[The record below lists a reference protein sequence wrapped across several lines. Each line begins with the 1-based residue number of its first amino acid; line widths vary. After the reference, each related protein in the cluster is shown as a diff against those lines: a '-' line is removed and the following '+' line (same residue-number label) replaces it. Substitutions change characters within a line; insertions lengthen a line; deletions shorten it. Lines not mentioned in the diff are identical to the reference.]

1 MTLID
6 PPGEK
11 IGLGPNRVPLS
22 EGSGVTEWQIALVQ
36 NSINA
41 KMLVYF
47 LSLLTR
53 LNVPVVIEE

>member
-1 MTLID
+1 
-6 PPGEK
+6 

-22 EGSGVTEWQIALVQ
+22 EGSGVAEWQIALVQ